1 MLQSVEVKINKLYFA
16 ETVVVYKYLCDVQ
29 GATRHW
35 RNPVRTRVIP
45 LDSSDQVKLTI
56 VTCLKTHRTDTQV
69 LLKRT
74 G

>member
-1 MLQSVEVKINKLYFA
+1 MLKSVKVKINKLYFA

-45 LDSSDQVKLTI
+45 LDSSDALYI
-56 VTCLKTHRTDTQV
+56 VF
-69 LLKRT
+69 
-74 G
+74 